1 MILCRPLFIEQR
13 EDSFL
18 CDGKTDVCIK
28 DEGRF
33 IKSFVD
39 ILLYRKKLRIVIEI

>member
-28 DEGRF
+28 DEGF

-39 ILLYRKKLRIVIEI
+39 ILLYRSYIEVANRY